1 MNVIRNV
8 PGLWTS
14 AFHWLGYMFFISIL
28 PKRLK
33 AWQTWLVSA
42 AFLALQTALYIA
54 FIADRSGI
62 YFNVTN
68 TLFALWTLI
77 PFVLFCEI
85 GVADAIYYCA
95 RAFIL
100 SAFGVSL
107 AWQFYALYVSPL
119 PLMGGFFGECAFMI
133 FTAAAVFSAA
143 FLAERGHI
151 REDAEM
157 RIKPS
162 TAITTVLSAVSIYI
176 LSSLSYFSSDA
187 PFTSNSVPEIFAL
200 RSLVYFGGTAMLFAL
215 HFQLCDNY
223 SRQERNALQNVLN
236 TQYANFR
243 ANQESVSIVNQKYH
257 DLKHQITLLRSN
269 IGDDKKLE
277 YLDEVE
283 REIGAFEAQNKTGN
297 EVLDTIL
304 TGKSLYCHEHGITL
318 TCVADGKLLD
328 FLSVMDMS
336 AIFGNALDNAIESAE
351 KITDPAKRLI
361 HVTVSRQKGFASVI
375 VRNRYGEE
383 PRFSGGMP
391 VTSKGDRENHGYGVR
406 SIVATA
412 EKYGGT
418 ATVGV
423 KDGWFSLN
431 VLLPIKIKD

>member
-1 MNVIRNV
+1 MNVVRNV
-8 PGLWTS
+8 PGFWTS
-14 AFHWLGYMFFISIL
+14 VFHWIGYMLFISIL

-33 AWQTWLVSA
+33 AWQTWLASA
-42 AFLALQTALYIA
+42 AFLAIQTALYIA
-54 FIADRSGI
+54 FVADRSGV

-68 TLFALWTLI
+68 TLFALTTLI

-85 GVADAIYYCA
+85 GIADAVYYCA

-100 SAFGVSL
+100 AAFGVSI
-107 AWQFYALYVSPL
+107 AWQFYALYVSPVA
-119 PLMGGFFGECAFMI
+119 LMSGFAGECAFMI
-133 FTAAAVFSAA
+133 VTAAVVFLAA
-143 FLAERGHI
+143 YLAERGHA

-157 RIKPS
+157 SIKPA
-162 TAITTVLSAVSIYI
+162 TAITTVLLAVSVYV
-176 LSSLSYFSSDA
+176 LSSLSYMSSDA
-187 PFTSNSVPEIFAL
+187 PFTSNRDAEIFAL

-215 HFQLCDNY
+215 HFQLCDDY
-223 SRQERNALQNVLN
+223 SRRERNALQNVLN

-243 ANQESVSIVNQKYH
+243 ANQESINIVNQKYH
-257 DLKHQITLLRSN
+257 DLKHQIALLRSS

-297 EVLDTIL
+297 EILDTIL

-336 AIFGNALDNAIESAE
+336 AIFGNALDNAIESVE
-351 KITDPAKRLI
+351 KLPDPAQRLI
-361 HVTVSRQKGFASVI
+361 HVTLSRQKGFASII

-383 PRFSGGMP
+383 PHFSGALP
-391 VTSKGDRENHGYGVR
+391 VTSKGDRENHGYGLR

-412 EKYGGT
+412 EKHGGT

-431 VLLPIKIKD
+431 VLLPIK